1 MGEHFAMNTY
11 ESPELSG
18 VKLEDPVLA
27 GRIESCMTRTIPSA
41 AAKAVET
48 GRIDAF
54 DLEHYHGERH
64 IYWDSDVAKI
74 LEGIAYALRLRPD
87 EKLAALFKSWTEK
100 IISCQCADGYLNSYF
115 TAVCPEDRWK
125 TLSTRHEL
133 YCAGH
138 LMEAAVAGRDLPGG
152 GAFLDA
158 VCRYADLI
166 CDTFGLEKGKR
177 RGWPGHEE
185 IELALVKLYRA
196 TGNRRYLDQAAYFI
210 DDRGTEPNVFAAE
223 EPPAGTI
230 LAVQQADKPVRE
242 MTEAYGHA
250 VRAVYLYAGMAD
262 VARET
267 DDGELLNVCEKLF
280 DSIRTRKMYVTGGIG
295 SSFQGERFTRDYDLF
310 NGSMM
315 YAESCA
321 AMGLCQ
327 LALRLFNITGKY
339 LYMDVLETALYNG
352 ALSGISLAGDDFFYT
367 NYLEVDDNLV
377 CYNSG
382 SPVRQKWFNCSCC
395 PTSFC
400 RFIPQ
405 MGRFIYSVAEDEI
418 SVNIPAANTAEL
430 RLKDRSV
437 KLKIEG
443 NYPYSGNV
451 RIVVETAGA
460 FTLRLRIPGWCRAW
474 RLAVGGERYTEPVI
488 KRDWNA
494 GEAVEFDL
502 DMPVDVVYSDPRV
515 TGNLGRA
522 ALRRGPVVYA
532 LEEIDQSCPVRELV
546 LCPDRPMSIVSAPD
560 LPAGTPAI
568 RGTALREVF
577 PEKTLYTVTPPRCEE
592 TVFTAVPY
600 ALWQNRGKTNMCVWN
615 RILSSPPRP

>member
-1 MGEHFAMNTY
+1 MNMY
-11 ESPELSG
+11 ESPAFSG
-18 VKLEDPVLA
+18 VRFEDPVLA
-27 GRIESCMTRTIPSA
+27 GRIEHCLETTIPSS
-41 AAKAVET
+41 AAKAAET
-48 GRIDAF
+48 GRVDAF
-54 DLEHYHGERH
+54 DLEHYHGARH
-64 IYWDSDVAKI
+64 IYWDSDTAKI
-74 LEGIAYALRLRPD
+74 LEGVAYALALRPD

-115 TAVCPEDRWK
+115 TAVEPGERWNN
-125 TLSTRHEL
+125 LSTRHEL

-152 GAFLDA
+152 KAFLDA

-166 CDTFGLEKGKR
+166 CDTFGPEKGRR

-210 DDRGTEPNVFAAE
+210 NDRGTLPNVFAAE
-223 EPPAGTI
+223 GAAEPF
-230 LAVQQADKPVRE
+230 LVNVQADKPVRE

-250 VRAVYLYAGMAD
+250 VRAVYLYTGMAD
-262 VARET
+262 LARET
-267 DDGELLNVCEKLF
+267 GDGELLNVCEKLF
-280 DSIRTRKMYVTGGIG
+280 ENIRSRKMYVTGGIG
-295 SSFQGERFTRDYDLF
+295 SSFQGERFTSDYDLA
-310 NGSMM
+310 NGSLM

-327 LALRLFNITGKY
+327 LASRLFNMTGKKP
-339 LYMDVLETALYNG
+339 YMDVLETALYNG
-352 ALSGISLAGDDFFYT
+352 VLSGISLAGDDFFYT

-382 SPVRQKWFNCSCC
+382 SPVRRKWFDCSCC

-405 MGRFIYSVAEDEI
+405 MGRFIYSLGDDEI

-430 RLKDRSV
+430 NLAGRTV
-437 KLKIEG
+437 KLRIEG
-443 NYPYSGNV
+443 DYPYSGNV
-451 RIVVETAGA
+451 RIVVETQGA

-474 RLAVGGERYTEPVI
+474 RLAVGGEKFTEPVI
-488 KRDWNA
+488 KRNWRA
-494 GEAVEFDL
+494 GEVVEFDL
-502 DMPVDVVYSDPRV
+502 DMPVDIVYSNPRV

-532 LEEIDQSCPVRELV
+532 LEERDQSCPVRELI
-546 LCPDRPMSIVSAPD
+546 LRPDRPMSLVPAPG
-560 LPAGTPAI
+560 LPAGTLAV
-568 RGTALREVF
+568 RGSALRELF
-577 PEKTLYTVTPPRCEE
+577 PENGLYTVAAPRYEE
-592 TVFTAVPY
+592 TVFTAIPC

-615 RILSSPPRP
+615 RILTSPDCCR